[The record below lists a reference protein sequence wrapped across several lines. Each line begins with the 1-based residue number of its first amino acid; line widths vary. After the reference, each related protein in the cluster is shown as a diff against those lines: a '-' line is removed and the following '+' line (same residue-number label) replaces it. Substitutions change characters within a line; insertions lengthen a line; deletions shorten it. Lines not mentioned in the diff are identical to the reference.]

1 MAVLRH
7 QMSPVLPAKMLRGH
21 LRSLEVEEVDEVA
34 DEVDIVTKADMEA
47 VAAAVEDMGEDHMDK
62 VAVDMEV
69 VAVDTE
75 VVVADMV
82 AKEDMEEE
90 EMVAVDTGVVNMV
103 EEHKDIIK
111 HLNFSSLSPSTKFY
125 LVM

>member
-7 QMSPVLPAKMLRGH
+7 PMSPVLPVKMSRGH
-21 LRSLEVEEVDEVA
+21 PKSSEVEEVDEVA
-34 DEVDIVTKADMEA
+34 DEVDTVTMADMEE
-47 VAAAVEDMGEDHMDK
+47 VAEAVEDMGEDHMDK
-62 VAVDMEV
+62 VVVDTEV

-75 VVVADMV
+75 VAVEDMV
-82 AKEDMEEE
+82 AKEEEDMEET
-90 EMVAVDTGVVNMV
+90 VAVDTVVVNMV